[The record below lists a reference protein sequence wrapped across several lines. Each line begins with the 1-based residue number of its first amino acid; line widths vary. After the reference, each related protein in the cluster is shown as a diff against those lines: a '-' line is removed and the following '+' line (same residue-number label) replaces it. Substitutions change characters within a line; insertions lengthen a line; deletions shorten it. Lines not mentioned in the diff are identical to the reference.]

1 MVDRKYFIPRPAIYY
16 RDFGFY
22 LLLFLI
28 GMIWGAQATWPTVI
42 LPLLLAA
49 AGLHRAGLFCHEIV
63 HIKDTSLK
71 PFQYLYTW
79 TVALLVMVPPLRF
92 QIPHLAHHRLGVFGT
107 PEDPQYPLIRG
118 NPFAMIMVLL
128 VIPFIVP
135 FTNLFM
141 TFTAAAGAFGTEQ
154 AIDRWAS
161 RHFGLSLSSPLTEDQ
176 QAEVSRHARVNL
188 LLLAAVVILIPG
200 ILPFYYAVLVAGWA
214 LLTARIPLEH
224 ELEQLVETSGRQDQ
238 MIDSFTIESPF
249 ALIVQ
254 PVGFRFHTAHHMY
267 PAVPYHNLPALHEHL
282 KRTVPEYR
290 DSIISLWSAIRGP
303 KRGATA
309 TRT

>member
-22 LLLFLI
+22 LVLFVI
-28 GMIWGAQATWPTVI
+28 GMVWGSQATWPTLI

-63 HIKDTSLK
+63 HIKDASLK

-92 QIPHLAHHRLGVFGT
+92 QVPHLAHHRLGVFGT
-107 PEDPQYPLIRG
+107 PEDPQYPLVRN
-118 NPFAMIMVLL
+118 NPIAMTMVLL

-141 TFTAAAGAFGTEQ
+141 TFTAAAGAFSTEQ
-154 AIDRWAS
+154 AIDRWAM
-161 RHFGLSLSSPLTEDQ
+161 RKFGFSLSSPLTEEQ

-188 LLLAAVVILIPG
+188 LLLAAVVIFIPG
-200 ILPFYYAVLVAGWA
+200 ILPFYYAVLVIGWA

-224 ELEQLVETSGRQDQ
+224 ELEQLMETSGRQDQ

-282 KRTVPEYR
+282 KQTVPEYR
-290 DSIISLWSAIRGP
+290 DSIISLWRAIRGP
-303 KRGATA
+303 KRSATA
-309 TRT
+309 SHS